1 MFGALPLSRRL
12 RPVLAGVTSGLAAG
26 GLSQSVRADATS
38 GTWSFSASPAA
49 ASSDAPKIVVVGSTN
64 VDLIAYCPTLPRPG
78 ETLMGTNF
86 TQCFGGKGA
95 NQAVLASKLGGSV
108 TMVAKVGD
116 DGMGAECMQNYKDCG
131 VDTSFVFTADAGIPT
146 GVAPITV
153 DETGENVIIV
163 VSGANMALTTDE
175 LAEAAEAIAE
185 ADVVVCQM
193 EVPLEV
199 TQKAMEMARAAG
211 VPTVFNVAPCPVD
224 GQLPAALYAVTDVL
238 CVNETE
244 LQALA
249 GVSAAGKYISSRAVT
264 SGVLHLP

>member
-1 MFGALPLSRRL
+1 M
-12 RPVLAGVTSGLAAG
+12 LAA
-26 GLSQSVRADATS
+26 
-38 GTWSFSASPAA
+38 
-49 ASSDAPKIVVVGSTN
+49 
-64 VDLIAYCPTLPRPG
+64 
-78 ETLMGTNF
+78 
-86 TQCFGGKGA
+86 
-95 NQAVLASKLGGSV
+95 KLGGSV

-116 DGMGAECMQNYKDCG
+116 DGMGAECVQNYKDCG
-131 VDTSFVFTADAGIPT
+131 VDTSFVFTAAAGIPT

-175 LAEAAEAIAE
+175 LGQAAGAIAG

-224 GQLPAALYAVTDVL
+224 GQLPAAIYAVTDVL

-244 LQALA
+244 LQTLA
-249 GVSAAGKYISSRAVT
+249 GVSAAGKYTPAIAPSRVASDTCLPDCVCRQRVTWRGTRPPLRRCLPAVLAASS
-264 SGVLHLP
+264 